1 MFQTLEYLWQQ
12 FLNLLPNLAFALL
25 ILLASLYLAK
35 LVSRILER
43 TLQRREAS
51 LEITALLTMTTRWTL
66 VILGIITALQRFF
79 DVTAFL
85 TGLGIIGFSIGFAL
99 QDILKNFAAGVILLV
114 QQPFK
119 VGDSIEVSSYSGVVQ
134 TINIRTTE
142 LRTFD
147 GRLVIIPNADLLA
160 KTIVN
165 LSRADRQR
173 IDIQIG
179 VEYQSDLHQAQEA
192 LRAALQGVPG
202 FLADPPPFIISEA
215 FGDSAINLRVYFWI
229 DLTASNPLLAR
240 DAAVKN
246 IKVEFERQ
254 GLNIPYP
261 ITTVILHPAKEYP
274 GNSSKH
280 PS

>member
-1 MFQTLEYLWQQ
+1 MLQTLETLWKQ

-25 ILLASLYLAK
+25 ILLASIYLARQVK
-35 LVSRILER
+35 RILER
-43 TLQRREAS
+43 ALQRREANP
-51 LEITALLTMTTRWTL
+51 EITTLLTMTTQWTL

-99 QDILKNFAAGVILLV
+99 QEILKNFAAGIILLL

-119 VGDSIEVSSYSGVVQ
+119 VGDAIEVSSYSGVVQ

-147 GRLVIIPNADLLA
+147 GRMVIIPNADLLTN
-160 KTIVN
+160 TIVN
-165 LSRADRQR
+165 LSRADRRR

-179 VEYQSDLHQAQEA
+179 VEYQSDLQKAQEA
-192 LRAALQGVPG
+192 LQVALQGIPG
-202 FLADPPPFIISEA
+202 ILTDPPPIIISET
-215 FGDSAINLRVYFWI
+215 FGDSAIHLRAYFWI
-229 DLTASNPLLAR
+229 DLEASNPLKAR
-240 DAAVKN
+240 DAAVRN
-246 IKVEFERQ
+246 IKAEFERQ

-261 ITTVILHPAKEYP
+261 TTTVILHPA
-274 GNSSKH
+274 NAQ
-280 PS
+280 PSNP